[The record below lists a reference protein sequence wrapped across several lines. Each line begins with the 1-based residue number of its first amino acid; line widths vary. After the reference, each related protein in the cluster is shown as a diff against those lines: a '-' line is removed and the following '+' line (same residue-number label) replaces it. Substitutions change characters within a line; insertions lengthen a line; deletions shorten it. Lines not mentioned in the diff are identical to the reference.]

1 MFNLELGDG
10 EGVLQHP
17 LKYSQNLVS
26 QFITQECLSVHDL
39 GNLFHMVL
47 ESLLPRNNTV
57 QTCAVQ
63 YLRHHIATPLLNIST
78 FKILKQDKSLLLNAN
93 SHMSIFWVLVS
104 YVSDRNINYNYGI
117 QNIIPLPHDFF
128 TLKQIFV
135 FSRKYFPGKN
145 AQNLPSGLE
154 SFPKA

>member
-1 MFNLELGDG
+1 M
-10 EGVLQHP
+10 
-17 LKYSQNLVS
+17 S
-26 QFITQECLSVHDL
+26 
-39 GNLFHMVL
+39 
-47 ESLLPRNNTV
+47 
-57 QTCAVQ
+57 
-63 YLRHHIATPLLNIST
+63 

-154 SFPKA
+154 SFPKAWILHQLSKRRTLEMKAITCNQKTSVKSFFIIIKQFFVVAGSLSYFTSTGRPPY